1 MKHIDFEFHGRQLS
15 LSLTANALFKIYDE
29 FGYTTEIIK
38 TLKLMERSEEGWRNT
53 CWLFCLLACEGEKQ
67 RRLMGE
73 DHRPM
78 LGMEELRL
86 SALPADVIPVRNA
99 AIAALRQGFSVTVES
114 EQEEQDMVLADLGEI
129 EKKKKARAAIARLSS
144 LFVR

>member
-38 TLKLMERSEEGWRNT
+38 TLKLKERSEEGWRNT

-86 SALPADVIPVRNA
+86 SALPSDVLPIRKAV
-99 AIAALRQGFSVTVES
+99 IEALQQGFSVTVDA
-114 EQEEQDMVLADLGEI
+114 EQEEQDMVLANLDEI

>member
-1 MKHIDFEFHGRQLS
+1 MKHIDFEFRGRQLS

-29 FGYTTEIIK
+29 FGYTTEIVK
-38 TLKLMERSEEGWRNT
+38 TLKLRERSEEGWRNA

-86 SALPADVIPVRNA
+86 SASPVDVIPIQNA
-99 AIAALRQGFSVTVES
+99 VIAALRQGFSVTVDD

-129 EKKKKARAAIARLSS
+129 EKKKKVRAAIARLSS